1 MFWYN
6 FDSWR
11 EYSYL
16 DEEER
21 DKAEGRWE
29 KREIVKVNKAE
40 QKKRK
45 AEETKRIRKLVD
57 NAYNSDPGI
66 PKFIEELKLEKL
78 AKKKA
83 KTDLGKAKRDE
94 EDRIKQEH
102 EEAERKERES
112 KEEVEKAKKTNEKKE
127 KEVMKRMLK
136 TEKKKLRGLA
146 KEQNYFVVDEDE
158 KVKHVTE
165 VEKMC
170 ELYNCLQL
178 QDLVA
183 RLEKDKDMS
192 RDVFLMEMNIPNGK
206 IEKEKK
212 EDWISVG

>member
-136 TEKKKLRGLA
+136 TERKKLRGLA